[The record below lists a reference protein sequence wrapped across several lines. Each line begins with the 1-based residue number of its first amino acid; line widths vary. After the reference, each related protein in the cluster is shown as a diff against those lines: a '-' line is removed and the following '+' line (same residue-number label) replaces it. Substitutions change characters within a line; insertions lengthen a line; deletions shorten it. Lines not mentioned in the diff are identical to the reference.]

1 MNKQTDADKE
11 AVKLAQQLQNIAK
24 ALDSAQEWERMK
36 LIARIRSQE
45 YMALLAAG
53 FTEQQALF
61 LVKPN

>member
-36 LIARIRSQE
+36 LIARIRRQE

>member
-11 AVKLAQQLQNIAK
+11 AVKLAQQLQNIAN

-36 LIARIRSQE
+36 LIARIRRQE